1 MMNKDDVNWIRWLAA
16 MERRGG
22 HVDWAA
28 RLELLADMAQ
38 KRADGQERENTPQA
52 QPSLPSSRR

>member
-1 MMNKDDVNWIRWLAA
+1 MNAEDVNWIRWLAA

-22 HVDWAA
+22 DPNFAV

-38 KRADGQERENTPQA
+38 KRADGQSMELTPRVEVK
-52 QPSLPSSRR
+52 PR